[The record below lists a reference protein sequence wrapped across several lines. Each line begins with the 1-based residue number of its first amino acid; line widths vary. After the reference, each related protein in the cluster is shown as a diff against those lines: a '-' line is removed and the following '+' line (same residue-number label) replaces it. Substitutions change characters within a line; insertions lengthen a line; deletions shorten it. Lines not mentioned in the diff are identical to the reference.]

1 MRFGQFTLKS
11 GETTPIYI
19 DLRQLVSH
27 PHLLAEV
34 SAAYLPI
41 LRHLSFDRIGALPY
55 AALPI
60 ATTLSLQSG
69 WPVVFPRKEA
79 RSYGSRAEIEGKF
92 NTGETVVVINDI
104 AGSGLSKFEA
114 ISKLIGAGMV
124 VQDIVVLIDRQLGA
138 KEALA
143 LNGYRLHSVLTLN
156 SLLDYWG
163 ATGRVAAEQI
173 AAVRDFVEA
182 R

>member
-1 MRFGQFTLKS
+1 
-11 GETTPIYI
+11 
-19 DLRQLVSH
+19 
-27 PHLLAEV
+27 
-34 SAAYLPI
+34 
-41 LRHLSFDRIGALPY
+41 
-55 AALPI
+55 
-60 ATTLSLQSG
+60 
-69 WPVVFPRKEA
+69 
-79 RSYGSRAEIEGKF
+79 
-92 NTGETVVVINDI
+92 
-104 AGSGLSKFEA
+104 
-114 ISKLIGAGMV
+114 MV

-143 LNGYRLHSVLTLN
+143 LNGYRLHSVLTLS